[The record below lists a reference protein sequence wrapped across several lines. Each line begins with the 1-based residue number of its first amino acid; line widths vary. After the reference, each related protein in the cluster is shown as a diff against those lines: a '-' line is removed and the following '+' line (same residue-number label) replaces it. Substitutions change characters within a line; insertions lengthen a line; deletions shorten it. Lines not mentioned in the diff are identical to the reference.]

1 MEHQNNQQKLSNP
14 NLTREDIL
22 MIEAF
27 SKIFKKDKKEI
38 IDLIDLRLFS
48 NSNFHLARIFECL
61 SRMRE
66 EKLINA
72 LISLEYLLAFDKTI
86 KDISE

>member
-1 MEHQNNQQKLSNP
+1 MAHKNNQQEFSNP
-14 NLTREDIL
+14 NLTREEGL
-22 MIEAF
+22 MVKAF
-27 SKIFKKDKKEI
+27 SKIFKKDEKQI

-61 SRMRE
+61 SEMKE

-72 LISLEYLLAFDKTI
+72 LISLEYLLVFDKTI
-86 KDISE
+86 KDVAE